1 MFSTAIRPAYWHGIA
16 LALAIAAHGTHA
28 GNARSVDH
36 HLRLVQDHSRFR
48 REGDA
53 GAAARAVATRIAH
66 C

>member
-1 MFSTAIRPAYWHGIA
+1 MFSDAIHPAYWHGIA
-16 LALAIAAHGTHA
+16 PVLAISALGAHA
-28 GNARSVDH
+28 GNARSFDH
-36 HLRLVQDHSRFR
+36 RLGLVQDHSRFR